1 MLETTQQ
8 KGLSTQ
14 LHCLQDFTE
23 LGYQCLIPF
32 GDSCKYDIA
41 VDIGNKIVKIQCK
54 HSRWSTDTSV
64 PETAF
69 EITTCCQT
77 TNTKKTTRYKYSAKE
92 IDYFYT
98 WFQGQGYLVSITEA
112 TGITFRWRYEYPPTG
127 QKQGIH
133 IADKYKVEEAIKEL
147 MI

>member
-1 MLETTQQ
+1 MLDITQQ
-8 KGLSTQ
+8 KGLTTE

-41 VDIGNKIVKIQCK
+41 VDLGNKIIRIQCK
-54 HSRWSTDTSV
+54 HSRWSTDTAQEKV
-64 PETAF
+64 AF
-69 EITTCCQT
+69 EIATCCQT
-77 TNTKKTTRYKYSAKE
+77 TNTKKTTRYKYSENE

-98 WFQGQGYLVSITEA
+98 WFEGQGYLVSIQEA
-112 TGITFRWRYEYPPTG
+112 TGNTFRWRYEYPATG

-133 IADKYKVEEAIKEL
+133 IANEYRVEEVLRE
-147 MI
+147 